1 MGRPLATARVWGLAH
16 WMGVPAG
23 SRALKKVAV
32 PQTSFLK
39 EDDSPMTKGLL
50 KKSIVGRQLFGGPIC
65 ERLAPF
71 WTPFC
76 SLSRRQGVVDSDRLA
91 KFQ

>member
-16 WMGVPAG
+16 WMGAPAG
-23 SRALKKVAV
+23 IRALKKVAV
-32 PQTSFLK
+32 PQTSFLE
-39 EDDSPMTKGLL
+39 EDDFPRTLRLL
-50 KKSIVGRQLFGGPIC
+50 KKSVVGRQLFGGPIC

-76 SLSRRQGVVDSDRLA
+76 SLSRRQGVVDSDHLA
-91 KFQ
+91 RFE